1 MTVSQIIEK
10 IKALEILKDAK
21 TAAETHDFAGLA
33 YIINMACGMRGTD
46 HVKFVMVLDVAH
58 GLKTA

>member
-21 TAAETHDFAGLA
+21 TAAESHDFAGLA
-33 YIINMACGMRGTD
+33 YIINMARGLRGTD
-46 HVKFVMVLDVAH
+46 HVKFVLILDVAYE
-58 GLKTA
+58 LKTA